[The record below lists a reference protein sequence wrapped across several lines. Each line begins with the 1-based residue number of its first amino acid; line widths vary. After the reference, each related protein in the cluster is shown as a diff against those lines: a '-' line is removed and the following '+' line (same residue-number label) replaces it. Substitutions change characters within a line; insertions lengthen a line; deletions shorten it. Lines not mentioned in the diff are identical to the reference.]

1 MHNDLVPV
9 VKTNLKITLL
19 TIPGVGTGTIGG
31 RNFKTKLRYRSFKV
45 HVNDEGFSEL
55 IFWLTLQ
62 QPNDAC
68 AFCPP
73 FSYTTGYPTIPI
85 SIPNCDCTRK
95 IENAKFYHNSTR
107 NVCKGLTHSFL
118 K

>member
-1 MHNDLVPV
+1 MMVSV
-9 VKTNLKITLL
+9 
-19 TIPGVGTGTIGG
+19 
-31 RNFKTKLRYRSFKV
+31 
-45 HVNDEGFSEL
+45 SEL

-107 NVCKGLTHSFL
+107 NVCKGLTNSFL

>member
-1 MHNDLVPV
+1 MMESV
-9 VKTNLKITLL
+9 
-19 TIPGVGTGTIGG
+19 
-31 RNFKTKLRYRSFKV
+31 
-45 HVNDEGFSEL
+45 SEL

-73 FSYTTGYPTIPI
+73 FFLILPGTARFLFQYLIVI
-85 SIPNCDCTRK
+85 VQ
-95 IENAKFYHNSTR
+95 ENAKFYHNSTR